1 MHASEASRS
10 SSPLRLYEQKKRRV
24 IQPVLVI
31 QPVFSFAGRGRRTR
45 TLDTRFWRPLLYQL
59 SYTPINMAEKMGF
72 EPMLPLTN
80 TNGLANRP
88 LQPLEYF
95 SSYSIILRIAVL
107 LLFHSSV
114 TYSSTLLRHSLARLA
129 LHKILFVIYF
139 VPGPCC
145 CPETTIWRRGWDSNP
160 RSLSGSLVFK
170 TSSINRSDTSPL
182 KVFYGKLRTFIKMVT
197 HPRFELGTP

>member
-95 SSYSIILRIAVL
+95 SLLVNYPYRFVVALFSLTHVL
-107 LLFHSSV
+107 LYARFG
-114 TYSSTLLRHSLARLA
+114 STVARLA
-129 LHKILFVIYF
+129 LRTIT
-139 VPGPCC
+139 CA
-145 CPETTIWRRGWDSNP
+145 TTNCLPYRI
-160 RSLSGSLVFK
+160 
-170 TSSINRSDTSPL
+170 
-182 KVFYGKLRTFIKMVT
+182 
-197 HPRFELGTP
+197 